1 MLEPAMPL
9 PSAKPVLRTVGQR
22 CLFVLALLPALPAAA
37 LDIPTTPLKATQ
49 SVYPNILFLLDDS
62 GSMQWEI
69 MPEDY
74 LYSYHLFPPPV
85 AQLYGGTGYGEGSGS
100 ALYRLPSFREDNI
113 YNVFLRS
120 SGNNTV
126 YYDPSITYLPWK
138 DANGD
143 YYASGGKAY
152 ADPTAAYWNPGLT
165 SKGSIDLTA
174 QQTSKQYW
182 FQGTGSFPATMRY
195 CSNTSCS
202 TDVSQSGTTQSHSYW
217 PMTWHVYKGSGSKLV
232 VGSYY
237 RYQIR
242 TVSSQLVGY
251 RKDLSSGSE
260 TEITTFPSGR
270 TVQEEARNFA
280 TWFQYYRSRLLAAK
294 ASTSLA
300 FSDLG
305 TSYRVGFATI
315 NGRGSDSSYIS
326 VPSSGDFSSTAR
338 SNFFDALL
346 QLQIDNS
353 GTPLRTAL
361 AWAGSNYKSNYW
373 KDTISCRRA
382 FTILTTDGYW
392 NDSYSGVGNA
402 DSDQGLPYKDSYSNT
417 LADVAM
423 YYWKTDLSTLGN
435 TVFATSKDAATWQH
449 MSTFGL
455 SLGTKGSLDP
465 ASDLPGLEAGTTSWP
480 NPTASNAAKI
490 DDLWHAAVNGHG
502 SFVAAAN
509 PEEFRE
515 GLASALSQISQQAG
529 SQSAGEGSTEVYADD
544 SLYFQASFD
553 SANWTGELTAYP
565 LTLSSGSVVPSST
578 ASWAAAALL
587 TSDSNRKI
595 LFGDGTVG
603 NAGYRFVWGG
613 SGQSTLSSAG
623 LSEALV
629 NYVRGSGSNEGTTST
644 KYRIRTTRLGDII
657 GSSPLYVGA
666 PSSTLSSASSRSAM
680 VYVGANDGMLHAF
693 YASSGKEAF
702 AYIPSLLL
710 SKLSSLS
717 AQDYKENHQYY
728 VDGLLSAAEAEDQ
741 AGSGWGTYLA
751 GSLGRGGE
759 GLFLLNVTQP
769 DSVADSDTSARSLV
783 AWEFT
788 KKHDSNMG
796 ILHQSAPA
804 VVRLNDGKDYVLA
817 PNGYNSSTGSASL
830 FILPVRRGLSSW
842 SGNYYRLQAQA
853 GPDNGLSA
861 ITPYDM
867 DGNGTIDLVYAGDLK
882 GQVWKFDLSGSTP
895 SSWKVGIGGVPLFQA
910 YGPNGKPQPVISAPV
925 VATHPSNGA
934 TSPSADKTGLMVYVG
949 TGRYL
954 ASCDKAGGSCSGED
968 TTDSIYGLWD
978 YGGQICSR
986 LELLNQTLSTLTL
999 DGTTYRTITNHTLV
1013 YPPSGIAATAC
1024 SSNNTARSEMYTLKA
1039 DGISIDTRYAF
1050 PALTLSDSER
1060 AAQSSYWLGWRIDL
1074 PVADERVV
1082 SYLDYYKKRLEVQTF
1097 IPASVSSDPCVTGD
1111 DVSYILRLNY
1121 QNGGTFS
1128 KPRFVDDTITSAIS
1142 SGNSSASS
1150 IVGKQVSGSLGR
1162 TKVKNGARYSTLLSL
1177 TGGGTGGALDE
1188 AIARTITRVSWREVI
1203 SE

>member
-1 MLEPAMPL
+1 MPLFRLRLPAMPVFL
-9 PSAKPVLRTVGQR
+9 
-22 CLFVLALLPALPAAA
+22 LACCAALPVAPAVA
-37 LDIPTTPLKATQ
+37 LDIPATPLKATQ

-74 LYSYHLFPPPV
+74 LDSYHLFPPPS
-85 AQLYGGTGYGEGSGS
+85 AQLYGGTGYGEGSSG

-120 SGNNTV
+120 SDNNTM
-126 YYDPSITYLPWK
+126 YYNPTISYVPWK

-152 ADPTAAYWNPGLT
+152 ADPAAAYWNPGLT
-165 SKGSIDLTA
+165 SKGTIDLTA

-182 FQGTGSFPATMRY
+182 FQGTGTYPATMRY

-202 TDVSQSGTTQSHSYW
+202 TDVSQSGSTQSHSYW
-217 PMTWHVYKGSGSKLV
+217 PITYHVYKGTGNKLLAT
-232 VGSYY
+232 SYD

-251 RKDLSSGSE
+251 KKDLSSGTE

-270 TVQEEARNFA
+270 TVLEEARNFA
-280 TWFQYYRSRLLAAK
+280 TWFQYYRARLLAAK
-294 ASTSLA
+294 GSTSLA
-300 FSDLG
+300 FADLG
-305 TSYRVGFATI
+305 TGYRVGFATI

-326 VPSSGDFSSTAR
+326 VPTSGDFSATAR
-338 SNFFDALL
+338 SNFFNTLL

-361 AWAGSNYKSNYW
+361 AWAGSNYKSSYW
-373 KDTISCRRA
+373 KDSISCRRA

-423 YYWKTDLSTLGN
+423 YYWKTDLSTLSN
-435 TVFATSKDAATWQH
+435 NVFATSKDSATWQH

-465 ASDLPGLEAGTTSWP
+465 GSDLAKLEAGTLSWP
-480 NPTASNAAKI
+480 NPTSSNAAKI
-490 DDLWHAAVNGHG
+490 DDLWHAAVNGRG
-502 SFVAAAN
+502 SFVAAAD
-509 PEEFRE
+509 PAEFRE
-515 GLASALSQISQQAG
+515 GLANALSQISQQAG

-544 SLYFQASFD
+544 TLYFQASFD
-553 SANWTGELTAYP
+553 SANWTGELAAYP
-565 LTLSSGSVVPSST
+565 LTVSNGTVVPSST
-578 ASWAAAALL
+578 ASWQSASLL

-595 LFGDGTVG
+595 VFGAGTLG
-603 NAGYRFVWGG
+603 NAGYPFTWAGG
-613 SGQSTLSSAG
+613 GQSTLSSAG

-629 NYVRGSGSNEGTTST
+629 GYLRGSGSNEGTTST
-644 KYRIRTTRLGDII
+644 KYRIRTTRLGDIV

-666 PSSTLSSASSRSAM
+666 PSANVSGASDRSVM
-680 VYVGANDGMLHAF
+680 VYVGGNDGMLHAF
-693 YASSGKEAF
+693 NAGTGKEAF

-717 AQDYKENHQYY
+717 ALDYKENHQYY
-728 VDGLLSAAEAEDQ
+728 VDGLLAVAEAQDQ
-741 AGSGWGTYLA
+741 SGSGWGTYLA

-759 GLFLLNVTQP
+759 GLFLLNISKP
-769 DSVADSDTSARSLV
+769 DSMTESDTSARSLV

-788 KKHDSNMG
+788 KKHDSHMG

-804 VVRLNDGKDYVLA
+804 IVRLNDGKDYVLA

-830 FILPVRRGLSSW
+830 FILPVRAGLSTW
-842 SGNYYRLQAQA
+842 SGSYYRLQAQA

-882 GQVWKFDLSGSTP
+882 GQVWKFDLSSSTP
-895 SSWKVGIGGVPLFQA
+895 ANWKVGIGGVPLFQA
-910 YGPNGKPQPVISAPV
+910 YGPNGKPQPVVVAPV
-925 VATHPSNGA
+925 VAAHPTNGMS
-934 TSPSADKTGLMVYVG
+934 SPTADQTGLMVYIG

-954 ASCDKAGGSCSGED
+954 ASCDKAAGTCSGED
-968 TTDSIYGLWD
+968 TTDSLYGLWD

-999 DGTTYRTITNHTLV
+999 DGATYRTITNHTLV

-1024 SSNNTARSEMYTLKA
+1024 SSNNTARSEMYTLKS
-1039 DGISIDTRYAF
+1039 DGVTIDTRYAF
-1050 PALTLSDSER
+1050 PALTLSDSVRE
-1060 AAQSSYWLGWRIDL
+1060 AQSSYWLGWRIDL
-1074 PVADERVV
+1074 PVSDERVV

-1128 KPRFVDDTITSAIS
+1128 TPRFVDATISSAIS

-1150 IVGKQVSGSLGR
+1150 IVGKKVSGSLGR
-1162 TKVKNGARYSTLLSL
+1162 TKIKNGARYSTLLSL
-1177 TGGGTGGALDE
+1177 TAGGTEGELDE
-1188 AIARTITRVSWREVI
+1188 AIARVVKRVSWREI
-1203 SE
+1203 TSD